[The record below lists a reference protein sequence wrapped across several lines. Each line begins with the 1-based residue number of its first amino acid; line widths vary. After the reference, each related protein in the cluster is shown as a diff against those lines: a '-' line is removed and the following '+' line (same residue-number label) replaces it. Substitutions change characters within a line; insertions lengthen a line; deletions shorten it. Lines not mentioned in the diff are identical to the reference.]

1 MHSPIFLLFD
11 LPLDVIMSGPFN
23 HIETLIMNVYSQF

>member
-11 LPLDVIMSGPFN
+11 LSLDVIMSEPFN
-23 HIETLIMNVYSQF
+23 HSETFIMNVYSQF